1 MFAMRSS
8 DLLFIVD
15 SGCLEERSGTLLVGS
30 AHCAGQWGVSAE
42 GAEAHDPVQPGST
55 EGRPMDGAVS
65 SPSRVARPESCGPR
79 PLAKRLCI
87 RVHIGVRDQWAA
99 T

>member
-1 MFAMRSS
+1 MERCWS
-8 DLLFIVD
+8 DQPIAQG
-15 SGCLEERSGTLLVGS
+15 SGASLPRGL
-30 AHCAGQWGVSAE
+30 Q
-42 GAEAHDPVQPGST
+42 AHDPVQPGST

-79 PLAKRLCI
+79 PLAKRLCN